1 MSQASAPAKKQPP
14 AGNAAETA
22 TDQAMSMKAA
32 EPQPEHDWLQRLVGD
47 WTYEA
52 HVPAHATHPESHATG
67 TERVRTVGGLWI
79 QAEGSGEMPGG
90 GPATTLMTLGF
101 DPSTRRFVGTWI
113 GSMMTHMWIYD
124 GELDA
129 SRKVLTLTSDGPSMS
144 GDGTMSR
151 YRDVIELSS
160 DDHRTL
166 TASVLGGDGAWQ
178 PFMTMTYHRAKP
190 PV

>member
-1 MSQASAPAKKQPP
+1 MSQASAPAKKQPVERS
-14 AGNAAETA
+14 AAETA
-22 TDQAMSMKAA
+22 TAQATSMRAD
-32 EPQPEHDWLQRLVGD
+32 PQPEHEWLQRLVGD

-52 HVPAHATHPESHATG
+52 HAPAHAHPESHVSG
-67 TERVRTVGGLWI
+67 TERVRTVGGIWI

-101 DPSTRRFVGTWI
+101 DPSTGRFVGTWI
-113 GSMMTHMWIYD
+113 GSMMTHLWVYD

-129 SRKVLTLTSDGPSMS
+129 SHKVLTLTSEGPSMS
-144 GDGTMSR
+144 GDGTLSR

-166 TASVLGGDGAWQ
+166 TASVLGSDDTWQ